1 MQLAN
6 STRAR
11 KGEAP
16 RPYYGLFCPSISC
29 KMVSS
34 RMHTVDAAVMRSMR
48 EWISN
53 YMAESQNIISTAEEQ
68 LQEIQQNIALIKKE
82 SEKIDSQFKRA
93 FELVEQ
99 GIYTTDQFVQRR
111 DELQGRKK
119 VSAEHLRSL
128 EEQQNAVQSAINMKE
143 IIVPQMERVIDA
155 FPVATVEERHELL
168 KSILYRIE
176 YKRVPETGQNLRDA
190 NLCLTLFPKIPT
202 E

>member
-1 MQLAN
+1 
-6 STRAR
+6 
-11 KGEAP
+11 
-16 RPYYGLFCPSISC
+16 
-29 KMVSS
+29 
-34 RMHTVDAAVMRSMR
+34 
-48 EWISN
+48 
-53 YMAESQNIISTAEEQ
+53 MAESQNIISTAEEQ